1 MNDPSNAT
9 PPVPASAPASDPVE
23 VQRLRTEVATLRGKL
38 DTRERR
44 RMLVHR
50 SRAILAAVLVALA
63 GFGVVFSVIGIW
75 GARTVFDTDRWV
87 ATVAPLPKDPQVNAA
102 VATYLTNE
110 LHDSLNLQQR
120 VANALPSQAAFLAA
134 PVGDQVRG
142 YLQETIQRLL
152 ATPQFQALWA
162 DANRRA
168 QPKLVAI
175 LENRSDVIRTQG
187 DVVTLNLLPIVNNVL
202 RDVDQQLPDVFG
214 KKITL
219 PTVTS
224 GEIPPNLRDKIQTQL
239 GVTLPANFANIQ
251 IADSGTLAQVQDA
264 VVIAKRTVVL
274 TILGTLIV
282 LVLAFVASVNRRRT
296 ALQFGLW
303 LSLATVVLA
312 YVLRLESNRLLGK
325 VPAGT
330 YRDGASAALH
340 TIVTTLRERGDQLFW
355 LGLIIAALAYL
366 AGPGRL
372 PVALRRYVV
381 RGARWVATTTR
392 SVTTG
397 PQLRIWAHRYFD
409 ALRIAGVVIAAIV
422 ALAFSSW
429 TALLVILV
437 VLIGYE
443 VLVTMLAR
451 SGEELDKP
459 AVTVEHPA

>member
-1 MNDPSNAT
+1 MNDPSNAV
-9 PPVPASAPASDPVE
+9 PVPASAAASDPAE
-23 VQRLRTEVATLRGKL
+23 VQRLRTEVAALRGTL
-38 DTRERR
+38 DTRQRR
-44 RMLVHR
+44 RLLVHR

-63 GFGVVFSVIGIW
+63 GFGVVLSVIGIW
-75 GARTVFDTDRWV
+75 GSRTVFDTDRWV

-102 VATYLTNE
+102 VAAYLTNE
-110 LHDSLNLQQR
+110 LHKRLNLQQR
-120 VANALPSQAAFLAA
+120 VADALPSDAAFLAA
-134 PVGDQVRG
+134 PVGDQVRDF
-142 YLQETIQRLL
+142 LQQTTQRLL
-152 ATPQFQALWA
+152 ATPQFQALWE

-175 LENRSDVIRTQG
+175 LENRSEVVRTQG
-187 DVVTLNLLPIVNNVL
+187 DAVTLNLLPIVNNLL
-202 RDVDQQLPDVFG
+202 RDVDQVLPEVFG

-224 GEIPPNLRDKIQTQL
+224 GQVPPNLRERIQTQL
-239 GVTLPANFANIQ
+239 GVTLPPDFADIK

-264 VVIAKRTVVL
+264 VVIAKRTVVF
-274 TILGTLIV
+274 TILGTLVV

-303 LSLATVVLA
+303 LALATVVLS
-312 YVLRLESNRLLGK
+312 YVLRLESNQLLQK
-325 VPAGT
+325 VPAGI

-355 LGLIIAALAYL
+355 LGLIIAVLAYL

-372 PVALRRYVV
+372 PVALRRYVT

-392 SVTTG
+392 SVATG

-409 ALRIAGVVIAAIV
+409 ALRVAGVVIAAVV

-437 VLIGYE
+437 VLIGFE

-459 AVTVEHPA
+459 TVTVEHPA